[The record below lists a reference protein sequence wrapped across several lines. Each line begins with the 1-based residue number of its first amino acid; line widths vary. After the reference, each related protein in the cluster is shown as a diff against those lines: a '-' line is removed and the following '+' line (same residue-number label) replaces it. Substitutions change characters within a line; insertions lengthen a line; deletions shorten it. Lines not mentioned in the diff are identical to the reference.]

1 MLSNPRVAFVTV
13 MNDSTAKLGDPGR
26 SLPHRPIRA
35 VVGRLNRSPKP
46 EPAAAPPPEP
56 KSGLSYNIRHC
67 NRNPIEQWPAGQNL
81 TEAQEA
87 ENKLH
92 VEYIKSKLWGFAIN
106 QLQDAGIWDDPNLIP
121 SDLHRLDCMHPIY
134 GYEMWETGQTC
145 EDTGNGF
152 PGKWDVRGYEAVREA
167 LKPSF
172 YLASLLLTNSATWT
186 WYVTP
191 KLRQNT
197 RVDVSR
203 FNAFLFSPRK
213 EFTPANLKDTKDG
226 CKRSKIMYRTF
237 EFRPRDVISVQHSR
251 ETFETYAVSLRAK
264 IRLCI
269 KSAVLRAETAG
280 NDKLV
285 YGWHR
290 PSYRMIESG
299 GIFSESYS
307 GVTHV
312 SSKMVL
318 PLLRSDL
325 TFRRG

>member
-1 MLSNPRVAFVTV
+1 MDTRCGRQ
-13 MNDSTAKLGDPGR
+13 DKLAR
-26 SLPHRPIRA
+26 ILEWI
-35 VVGRLNRSPKP
+35 
-46 EPAAAPPPEP
+46 
-56 KSGLSYNIRHC
+56 
-67 NRNPIEQWPAGQNL
+67 
-81 TEAQEA
+81 
-87 ENKLH
+87 
-92 VEYIKSKLWGFAIN
+92 
-106 QLQDAGIWDDPNLIP
+106 
-121 SDLHRLDCMHPIY
+121 
-134 GYEMWETGQTC
+134 
-145 EDTGNGF
+145 
-152 PGKWDVRGYEAVREA
+152 PGKWDVRGNEAVREA

-213 EFTPANLKDTKDG
+213 AFTPANLKDTKDG

-237 EFRPRDVISVQHSR
+237 EFRPRDAISVQHSR

-269 KSAVLRAETAG
+269 KSAVLEAETAV

-312 SSKMVL
+312 SSEMVL